1 MKETCDEISAIRNDA
16 LERFP
21 DPEDADLATN
31 PLSDNAEG
39 QSSALIVWNQSD
51 SCSTSMLP
59 RKDSSF
65 PKAAQVF
72 MDAIKKNR
80 ASQKFIRNKLIQIEA
95 KIEENRKLK
104 ERVKILKD
112 FQVSCKRRTWE
123 SLSQKKDPRVQLILP
138 KGPRDSRDSKVSCL
152 FLYAVPKFSQICF
165 DDYSFF
171 GIFELI
177 LYFRFRSSWSE
188 YTLKF
193 HL

>member
-138 KGPRDSRDSKVSCL
+138 KGPRVSRDSKVSCL
-152 FLYAVPKFSQICF
+152 FL
-165 DDYSFF
+165 
-171 GIFELI
+171 
-177 LYFRFRSSWSE
+177 
-188 YTLKF
+188 
-193 HL
+193 